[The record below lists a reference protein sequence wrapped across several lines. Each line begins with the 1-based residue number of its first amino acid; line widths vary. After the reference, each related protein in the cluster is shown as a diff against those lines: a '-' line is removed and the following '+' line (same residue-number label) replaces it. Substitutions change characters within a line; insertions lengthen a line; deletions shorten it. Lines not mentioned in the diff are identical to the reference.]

1 MRPSQQIRK
10 FILLNRSGDVSLA
23 LRAKLFLPALIA
35 GVLLA
40 LLGMLISG
48 GLMSGRPV
56 VQGIQLATLL
66 LLLVVA
72 LLWRRGQVTRATYG
86 LVLGFWVLIGLV
98 IFSEAGR
105 ASYWL
110 VPQFLLVILARFLIN
125 GRAALALGLA
135 TALADFSIYQ
145 FDLHQYLPAEWH
157 ELAMQSDWGAIA
169 ISFLLLIFI
178 FYIADT
184 VLHETMRRARLS
196 EGRYRSLF
204 EKT

>member
-72 LLWRRGQVTRATYG
+72 LLW
-86 LVLGFWVLIGLV
+86 
-98 IFSEAGR
+98 
-105 ASYWL
+105 
-110 VPQFLLVILARFLIN
+110 
-125 GRAALALGLA
+125 
-135 TALADFSIYQ
+135 
-145 FDLHQYLPAEWH
+145 
-157 ELAMQSDWGAIA
+157 
-169 ISFLLLIFI
+169 
-178 FYIADT
+178 
-184 VLHETMRRARLS
+184 
-196 EGRYRSLF
+196 
-204 EKT
+204 